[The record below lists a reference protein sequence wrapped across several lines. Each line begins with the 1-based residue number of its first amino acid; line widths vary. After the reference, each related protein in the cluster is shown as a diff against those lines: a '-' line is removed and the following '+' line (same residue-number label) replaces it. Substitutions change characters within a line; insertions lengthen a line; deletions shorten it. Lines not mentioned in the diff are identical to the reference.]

1 MEDKRVIF
9 FLLPPFLNTVCMI
22 IFLPSETKRLN
33 GPVSVKGLL
42 RIYLVL
48 VLYTT
53 VYSKIKV
60 VVKIMITV
68 IIVKSWQ
75 SLSI

>member
-1 MEDKRVIF
+1 MEDKRIIF
-9 FLLPPFLNTVCMI
+9 FLLPPFLNTVCMF

-33 GPVSVKGLL
+33 GPVSVIGLL
-42 RIYLVL
+42 LVL

>member
-1 MEDKRVIF
+1 MF
-9 FLLPPFLNTVCMI
+9 

-33 GPVSVKGLL
+33 GPVSVIGLL
-42 RIYLVL
+42 PIYLVL

-60 VVKIMITV
+60 VVKIITV

-75 SLSI
+75 SLSISNAV

>member
-1 MEDKRVIF
+1 MII
-9 FLLPPFLNTVCMI
+9 FLLSPFLNTVCMF

-33 GPVSVKGLL
+33 GPVSVIGLL
-42 RIYLVL
+42 LVL

-60 VVKIMITV
+60 VVK
-68 IIVKSWQ
+68 
-75 SLSI
+75 

>member
-1 MEDKRVIF
+1 M
-9 FLLPPFLNTVCMI
+9 VCMF
-22 IFLPSETKRLN
+22 IFLPSETKHLN
-33 GPVSVKGLL
+33 GPVSVESLL
-42 RIYLVL
+42 PIYLVL

-60 VVKIMITV
+60 VVKIIPV

>member
-1 MEDKRVIF
+1 M
-9 FLLPPFLNTVCMI
+9 
-22 IFLPSETKRLN
+22 FLPSETKHLN
-33 GPVSVKGLL
+33 GPVSVKSLL
-42 RIYLVL
+42 PIYLVL

-60 VVKIMITV
+60 VVKIITV

-75 SLSI
+75 SLSISNAV

>member
-1 MEDKRVIF
+1 MII
-9 FLLPPFLNTVCMI
+9 FLLSPFLNTVCVF

-33 GPVSVKGLL
+33 GPVSVIGLL
-42 RIYLVL
+42 LVL

-60 VVKIMITV
+60 VVKIITV